1 MKGQNARRR
10 FLIALCFAVVLGVC
24 ALVMGYSSALATNG
38 FSPNQ
43 ELPLPLL
50 APVPTSLSFL
60 AFVVRGLEPSV
71 RTDAQGTIYV
81 SSIRGVPGGVDLHRW
96 YQAVDGGPNPNGTL
110 PFKYEGQPDNCGIL
124 TNGCANNVSNLLNP
138 GLAPGG
144 GDVDIAVNA
153 ADTATSIPNLP
164 LVSLTLLPGVTA
176 THSVNRGDSFSSP
189 NVVAAVIPVDDRQWL
204 DAIDPQT
211 VYLVYHDVGTF
222 NIEVQRSNDGGLTYL
237 NGFAEAIDRQTF
249 LAAGNIT
256 PTATA
261 NIAGQ
266 VKVDHSN
273 CPSRGNLYQ
282 VFVAPDN
289 ATENALGQPM
299 RSVYVGVSKD
309 AKRGLRAF
317 TFTDHK
323 LFASPVGSLGAANG
337 TDNIFPA
344 LAVDNSGFV
353 YAVWSDNSDIFFS
366 SSSDQGA
373 TWTSPVQANQGT
385 TVGNANV
392 FPWVAADASGHVVVV
407 WLGDD
412 RPGNSNDRSVLEP
425 GHPPQQGA
433 ACTDGTNTCM
443 TRWANWNVYAAETI
457 NGHDPVP
464 AFTQFTTS
472 DHVIHRGTI
481 STGGLGGG
489 ADRSLAD
496 LFQVSLDPQHRADLA
511 FSDDHKVHPL
521 CAQLGSGQCGQDD
534 PRTTRLI
541 RANFTYQ
548 LQPNSAIVT
557 TGSCAGTEPEEAEDE
572 GQGKDDNGDQFAFID
587 HQNPDDGTLVYDD
600 PSQALSLRSSGGVQ
614 AISYS
619 GTCVSFT
626 GSSKVNGQPG
636 YQFTFSACD
645 LSAQGAGIGNFAI
658 SLTGPLGFTYQRSRT
673 ISAGFVKL
681 HVQ

>member
-1 MKGQNARRR
+1 MKVQQVRWR
-10 FLIALCFAVVLGVC
+10 FHLVFALTVLLGVS
-24 ALVMGYSSALATNG
+24 ALVMGYAPALATNG

-43 ELPLPLL
+43 ELPLPFL
-50 APVPTSLSFL
+50 APVPTFLSPL

-96 YQAVDGGPNPNGTL
+96 YPPVDGGPNSDGTL

-124 TNGCANNVSNLLNP
+124 TNGCANNVNNMLNP

-153 ADTATSIPNLP
+153 ADPVTNVPNLP
-164 LVSLTLLPGVTA
+164 LVSLSLAPGVTA
-176 THSVNRGDSFSSP
+176 THSVNRGDSFTAP
-189 NVVAAVIPVDDRQWL
+189 NVAAAVIPIDDRQWV
-204 DAIDPQT
+204 DAIGSQT

-237 NGFAEAIDRQTF
+237 NGFGEAIDQQTF
-249 LAAGNIT
+249 LAAGNVT

-266 VKVDHSN
+266 IKVDRSS

-282 VFVAPDN
+282 IFVAPDN

-323 LFASPVGSLGAANG
+323 LFASPAGSLGATNG

-344 LAVDNSGFV
+344 LAVDDSGFV
-353 YAVWSDNSDIFFS
+353 YAVWSDNSNIFFS

-373 TWTSPVQANQGT
+373 MWTSPIQVNQGAT
-385 TVGNANV
+385 IGNANV
-392 FPWVAADASGHVVVV
+392 FPWVAADAGGHAVVV
-407 WLGDD
+407 WFGDD

-425 GHPPQQGA
+425 GHPAQQGA
-433 ACTDGTNTCM
+433 ACSDGTNTCM
-443 TRWANWNVYAAETI
+443 TGWANWNVYVAETI
-457 NGHDPVP
+457 DGHDPAP
-464 AFTQFTTS
+464 AFTQFTAS
-472 DHVIHRGTI
+472 DHVIHRGTV

-496 LFQVSLDPQHRADLA
+496 LFQVSLDPQHRADMA

-521 CAQLGSGQCGQDD
+521 CSELGSGQCGPDD
-534 PRTTRLI
+534 PQTTRLI
-541 RANFTYQ
+541 RANFTYE
-548 LQPNSAIVT
+548 LQPNPAIIT
-557 TGSCAGTEPEEAEDE
+557 TGTCAGTEPEEAEDE
-572 GQGKDDNGDQFAFID
+572 GQGEDANGDQFAFMD

-600 PSQALSLRSSGGVQ
+600 PSQGLSVRSSGGVQ
-614 AISYS
+614 AISYNGS
-619 GTCVSFT
+619 CVSFT
-626 GSSKVNGQPG
+626 GNAKVNGQPA
-636 YQFTFSACD
+636 YQFAFTACD
-645 LSAQGAGIGNFAI
+645 WSALGTGIGSFSI
-658 SLTGPLGFTYQRSRT
+658 SLTGPLGFSYQRSST
-673 ISAGFVKL
+673 ISTGFVKL
-681 HVQ
+681 QVQ

>member
-1 MKGQNARRR
+1 MKVRLPIVLAV
-10 FLIALCFAVVLGVC
+10 ALLC
-24 ALVMGYSSALATNG
+24 LATSLVWLPAFRG
-38 FSPNQ
+38 VAGITDFSPNQ

-50 APVPTSLSFL
+50 APVPTSQSPL

-96 YQAVDGGPNPNGTL
+96 YSPVDGGANPDGTL

-124 TNGCANNVSNLLNP
+124 TNGCANNVNNLLNP

-153 ADTATSIPNLP
+153 PDPETNVPNLP
-164 LVSLTLLPGVTA
+164 LVSLTLAPGVTA
-176 THSVNRGDSFSSP
+176 AHSVNRGDSFSTP
-189 NVVAAVIPVDDRQWL
+189 NVAAAAIPLDDRQWV
-204 DAIDPQT
+204 DAIDSQT
-211 VYLVYHDVGTF
+211 VYLVYHDIGTF

-237 NGFAEAIDRQTF
+237 NGFGEAIDEQTF
-249 LAAGNIT
+249 LAAGNVT

-261 NIAGQ
+261 NTAGQ
-266 VKVDHSN
+266 IKVDRST

-282 VFVAPDN
+282 IFVAPDN
-289 ATENALGQPM
+289 AAENAAGKPM

-323 LFASPVGSLGAANG
+323 LFTSPVGSPGATNG

-344 LAVDNSGFV
+344 LAVDDSGFV
-353 YAVWSDNSDIFFS
+353 YAVWSDNSNIFFS

-373 TWTSPVQANQGT
+373 TWTPPVQVNQGAT
-385 TVGNANV
+385 RGNANV
-392 FPWVAADASGHVVVV
+392 FPWVAADANGHAVVV

-412 RPGNSNDRSVLEP
+412 RPGNSNDRTTLEP

-433 ACTDGTNTCM
+433 ACTDGTTCM
-443 TRWANWNVYAAETI
+443 TGWANWNVYVAETVG
-457 NGHDPVP
+457 GHDSTPV
-464 AFTQFTTS
+464 FTQFTAS
-472 DHVIHRGTI
+472 DHVIHRGTV

-496 LFQVSLDPQHRADLA
+496 LFQVSLDPQHRADMA
-511 FSDDHKVHPL
+511 FSDDHKVSPL
-521 CAQLGSGQCGQDD
+521 GPKNGPDN
-534 PRTTRLI
+534 PTTRRLI
-541 RANFTYQ
+541 RANFTYE
-548 LQPNSAIVT
+548 LQPNPAIVT
-557 TGSCAGTEPEEAEDE
+557 TGACASAGPEVAEDE
-572 GQGKDDNGDQFAFID
+572 GQGEDSNGDQFAFID

-600 PSQALSLRSSGGVQ
+600 RSQGLSVRSSGGVQ

-619 GTCVSFT
+619 GSCVSFS
-626 GSSKVNGQPG
+626 GNAKVNGQPG
-636 YQFTFSACD
+636 YQFTFTACD
-645 LSAQGAGIGNFAI
+645 LSALGTGIGNFSI
-658 SLTGPLGFTYQRSRT
+658 SITGPLGFLYQRSSA
-673 ISAGFVKL
+673 ISGGFVQL
-681 HVQ
+681 NVP